1 LLATAL
7 GDYNF
12 NKSMSPL
19 VIIQIIIFS
28 LGTFILIQISKKS
41 LGSFKVHG
49 FYRFFVFEFTLAL
62 VVLIFPYWF
71 ENPFS
76 FQQIVSWILLSVSL
90 LFLIQSCH
98 FLTKFGGSKKREMH
112 PSNFKIEDTV
122 NLVKEGVYKYIRHP
136 MYSSLLFLAFGAMFK
151 HITVFTVLLASGTIL
166 FLIFTAKT
174 EEKENIDFFGLTYQ
188 KYIEETK
195 MFIPFLF

>member
-1 LLATAL
+1 
-7 GDYNF
+7 
-12 NKSMSPL
+12 
-19 VIIQIIIFS
+19 
-28 LGTFILIQISKKS
+28 
-41 LGSFKVHG
+41 
-49 FYRFFVFEFTLAL
+49 
-62 VVLIFPYWF
+62 
-71 ENPFS
+71 
-76 FQQIVSWILLSVSL
+76 
-90 LFLIQSCH
+90 
-98 FLTKFGGSKKREMH
+98 MH